1 MSVNRAIVNVGV
13 IGCGHW
19 GPNHVRV
26 FSEQDRSQVVAC
38 ADLKEA
44 HLDRIKQRFPSVS
57 TTSDYKEILADD
69 RIDAVIIATPTKTH
83 AAIAREAILAGKHVL
98 VEKPLCPSAIE
109 AEALG
114 RLADAHERVLMVGHV
129 FVFNAGIIELRN
141 RILANELGKIHYFD
155 AVRTNLGP
163 IRGDV
168 NALYDLGTHDITIF
182 NYIMNEEPVAVSATG
197 RCITQADIEDVCF
210 ATLHYADGTLGHI
223 HVSWLNPRKVRTLT
237 VIGDKKMAHW
247 DDVDPND
254 MLRLYDKG
262 VQEPPYYDSF
272 GEFNYLLRNADV
284 QLPAIHRT
292 EPLIGQATAFL
303 NWITSGQQQG
313 PGAKEGAAVARV
325 LEAATQSMANGGVK
339 CPIPHPLGYA
349 GPIVSAPMDVVAAR
363 TWVRGTEADMT
374 TCTTMPAPTHYVSE

>member
-1 MSVNRAIVNVGV
+1 MSVNRSVINVGV

-19 GPNHVRV
+19 GPNHIRV
-26 FSEQDRSQVVAC
+26 FSEQDRSRVIAC
-38 ADLKEA
+38 ADLKEG
-44 HLDRIKQRFPSVS
+44 LLERIKQRFPSIS
-57 TTSDYKEILADD
+57 TTNDYTAMLSDD
-69 RIDAVIIATPTKTH
+69 RIDAVIIATPTGTH
-83 AAIAREAILAGKHVL
+83 AAITRDALMAGKHVL
-98 VEKPLCPSAIE
+98 VEKPLCPSSTE

-114 RLADAHERVLMVGHV
+114 RLAQAHDRVLMVGHV

-141 RILANELGKIHYFD
+141 RIIAKELGRLHYFD

-182 NYIMNEEPVAVSATG
+182 NYLMGEEPVAVSATG
-197 RCITQADIEDVCF
+197 RCITQTDIEDVCF
-210 ATLHYADGTLGHI
+210 TTLHYADGTLGHI
-223 HVSWLNPRKVRTLT
+223 HVSWLNPRKIRTLT

-292 EPLIGQATAFL
+292 EPLISQATAFL
-303 NWITSGQQQG
+303 DWITTGNQQG

-325 LEAATQSMANGGVK
+325 LEAATQSMNNGGAICSISHSPGRV
-339 CPIPHPLGYA
+339 
-349 GPIVSAPMDVVAAR
+349 GPVVSASMDVVAAR
-363 TWVRGTEADMT
+363 TWVRGTEADT
-374 TCTTMPAPTHYVSE
+374 TTGTTMPAPTHYVSE